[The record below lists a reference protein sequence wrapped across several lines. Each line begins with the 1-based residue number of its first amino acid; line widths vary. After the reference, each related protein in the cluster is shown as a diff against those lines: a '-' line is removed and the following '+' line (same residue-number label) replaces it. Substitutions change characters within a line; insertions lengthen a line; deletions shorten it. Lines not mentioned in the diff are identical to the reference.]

1 MGRYTK
7 YQMVLRILYLKF
19 QEIEKEMRHYK
30 IECPGESVDC
40 YLVQLCLINELIEVF
55 NGTPF
60 YITSNENFMSSK
72 LDNYYSR
79 QISKLCNNVFEE
91 KRNVE
96 HV

>member
-1 MGRYTK
+1 MT
-7 YQMVLRILYLKF
+7 LRILYYKF

-60 YITSNENFMSSK
+60 YITSNENFTSSK